1 MKELDRFKQMPSCTA
16 EALIST
22 LGEILPGIAGTQ
34 ERHKVTDVPTLRTLR
49 FYVAQGLLDKP
60 LSYEHRTALYG
71 YRHLLQVVV
80 IKCLQ
85 ANHIPIRK
93 IREVLQGLSNEELE
107 QLVDLRTGG
116 GAAEKSA
123 LPGSYNLR
131 AQPLPEASDQA
142 CQSSGLA
149 SPLLKGILKSRF
161 SSPSVRPESPMVAME
176 SKPRYVEPP
185 AIPNSWRHLE
195 VEPGVE
201 IHLRDDYRLRP
212 GSQLEV
218 LLTRIKHLLKTQMA
232 DA

>member
-1 MKELDRFKQMPSCTA
+1 MKELDRFKQMASCTA

-60 LSYEHRTALYG
+60 LAYEHRAALYG

-107 QLVDLRTGG
+107 QLVDLPTG
-116 GAAEKSA
+116 AVRVESA
-123 LPGSYNLR
+123 LTDAPNIQS
-131 AQPLPEASDQA
+131 QFLPETPDHLRQG
-142 CQSSGLA
+142 SGLA
-149 SPLLKGILKSRF
+149 SPLLRGILQSRF
-161 SSPSVRPESPMVAME
+161 SSRSVRPQQPIVAME
-176 SKPRYVEPP
+176 SKPRFVEPP
-185 AIPNSWRHLE
+185 AIPNSWRRLE

-201 IHLRDDYRLRP
+201 IHLRSDYRLQS

-218 LLTRIKHLLKTQMA
+218 LLTRIKHLLKTQVG
-232 DA
+232 DE

>member
-34 ERHKVTDVPTLRTLR
+34 ERHKVTDVPTPRTLR

-60 LSYEHRTALYG
+60 LSYEHRAALYG

-93 IREVLQGLSNEELE
+93 IREVLQGRSNEELE

-116 GAAEKSA
+116 GPVEKSSF
-123 LPGSYNLR
+123 PDSYDIHD
-131 AQPLPEASDQA
+131 QPVPAAPSQKLQG
-142 CQSSGLA
+142 SGLA
-149 SPLLKGILKSRF
+149 SPLLRGILQSRF
-161 SSPSVRPESPMVAME
+161 SSRSVRPESPMVAME

-201 IHLRDDYRLRP
+201 IHLRADYRLQS

-218 LLTRIKHLLKTQMA
+218 LLTRIKHLLKTQGG
-232 DA
+232 DE

>member
-1 MKELDRFKQMPSCTA
+1 MKELDRFKQMPSCTS

-60 LSYEHRTALYG
+60 LSYEQRTALYG

-85 ANHIPIRK
+85 ANHIPLIK
-93 IREVLQGLSNEELE
+93 IREVLQGLSNEEME
-107 QLVDLRTGG
+107 RLVDLPTETVRVEQSVT
-116 GAAEKSA
+116 EA
-123 LPGSYNLR
+123 LNLQAPSLSETPGQKY
-131 AQPLPEASDQA
+131 
-142 CQSSGLA
+142 CGSGLA
-149 SPLLKGILKSRF
+149 SPLLRGILQSRIT
-161 SSPSVRPESPMVAME
+161 SRSGRPEPPMVAME
-176 SKPRYVEPP
+176 SRPRYAEPP
-185 AIPNSWRHLE
+185 VIPNSWWRLE

-201 IHLRDDYRLRP
+201 IHLRADYHLRS

-218 LLTRIKHLLKTQMA
+218 LLTRIKHLLKTHMA

>member
-1 MKELDRFKQMPSCTA
+1 MKELDRFKQMSSCTA

-22 LGEILPGIAGTQ
+22 LGEILPGIVGIQ

-93 IREVLQGLSNEELE
+93 IREVLQGLSNEDLE
-107 QLVDLRTGG
+107 RLVNLPTG
-116 GAAEKSA
+116 ADRVESA
-123 LPGSYNLR
+123 LTDAPNIQS
-131 AQPLPEASDQA
+131 QFLPETPDHLRQG
-142 CQSSGLA
+142 SGLA
-149 SPLLKGILKSRF
+149 SPLLRGILQSRF
-161 SSPSVRPESPMVAME
+161 SSRSVRPESPMVAME
-176 SKPRYVEPP
+176 SKPRFVEPP

-201 IHLRDDYRLRP
+201 IHLRADFRLKS

-218 LLTRIKHLLKTQMA
+218 LLIRIKHLLKTQVG

>member
-1 MKELDRFKQMPSCTA
+1 MEELDRFKQMPPCTA

-60 LSYEHRTALYG
+60 LSYEQRTALYG

-85 ANHIPIRK
+85 ANHIPLIK
-93 IREVLQGLSNEELE
+93 IREVLQGLSNDEMER
-107 QLVDLRTGG
+107 LVDLPTGAVRVEQSG
-116 GAAEKSA
+116 TDA
-123 LPGSYNLR
+123 LNLQ
-131 AQPLPEASDQA
+131 APSLPEAPGQKYYG
-142 CQSSGLA
+142 SGLA
-149 SPLLKGILKSRF
+149 SPLLRGILQSRI
-161 SSPSVRPESPMVAME
+161 SSRSVRPEPPMVAME

-232 DA
+232 GE